1 MLYPLSYGAL
11 PKNKIN
17 TCGAEIPPILAIIE
31 HNPTAVLLTT
41 VGYNSAVYKYTI
53 ENAEAAP
60 NFPEKYH
67 FEFKPTHFLNLP
79 LKNVALKSVFIIDDL
94 FIDTNTTGFESL

>member
-1 MLYPLSYGAL
+1 MSYRAL

-60 NFPEKYH
+60 NFPEKNH
-67 FEFKPTHFLNLP
+67 FEFKPTHFVNLQ
-79 LKNVALKSVFIIDDL
+79 LCNLSIFLEKSD
-94 FIDTNTTGFESL
+94 NQQQ

>member
-1 MLYPLSYGAL
+1 MKKKKL
-11 PKNKIN
+11 
-17 TCGAEIPPILAIIE
+17 TWGAEIPPILAIIE

-60 NFPEKYH
+60 NFPEKILALLYED
-67 FEFKPTHFLNLP
+67 FYIGLKP
-79 LKNVALKSVFIIDDL
+79 
-94 FIDTNTTGFESL
+94 